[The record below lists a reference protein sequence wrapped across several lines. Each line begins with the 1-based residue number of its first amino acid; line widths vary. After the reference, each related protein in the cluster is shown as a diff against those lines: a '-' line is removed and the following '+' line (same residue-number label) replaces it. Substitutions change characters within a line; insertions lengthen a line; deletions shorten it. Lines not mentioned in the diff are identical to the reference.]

1 MAKRVR
7 LAAYGGRGN
16 GSHMG
21 AEELVPRNPR
31 KWGRM
36 AISRKLLEGMGLE
49 EKQIESIIDAHSE
62 TVDGLKAERDKERE
76 RADALKEQ
84 AEKVPDL
91 QKRLEEAKAAADGMA
106 DWERKYNDE
115 HKALEDFKSRIEA
128 EKATATKAKAYR
140 EQVLAKAGIG
150 AEYIDDVMRVTQLDT
165 VKVGEDGAIEGAEEL
180 ASKAKEKWAS
190 FVVKQKTKG
199 SDPATPPK
207 GANLPEGAD
216 PDVERRMAE
225 RHARMFGTTETKE

>member
-1 MAKRVR
+1 MA
-7 LAAYGGRGN
+7 LT
-16 GSHMG
+16 
-21 AEELVPRNPR
+21 
-31 KWGRM
+31 
-36 AISRKLLEGMGLE
+36 RKLLEGMGLE
-49 EKQIESIIDAHSE
+49 DKQVESIIDAHSE

-76 RADALKEQ
+76 RADALKKQ
-84 AEKVPDL
+84 AEEVPEL
-91 QKRLEEAKAAADGMA
+91 QKKLEEAEAAAQSN
-106 DWERKYNDE
+106 DWQEKYDAE
-115 HKALEDFKSRIEA
+115 HKAFEDFKSKVEG
-128 EKATATKAKAYR
+128 EKAAAAKAKAYR

-150 AEYIDDVMRVTQLDT
+150 AEYIDDVMGVTKLDD

-190 FVVKQKTKG
+190 FVVKHKTKG

-216 PDVERRMAE
+216 PAVEKRMAE

>member
-1 MAKRVR
+1 MA
-7 LAAYGGRGN
+7 LT
-16 GSHMG
+16 
-21 AEELVPRNPR
+21 
-31 KWGRM
+31 
-36 AISRKLLEGMGLE
+36 RKLLEGMGLE

-76 RADALKEQ
+76 RAEALKKQ
-84 AEKVPDL
+84 AEEVPSL
-91 QKRLEEAKAAADGMA
+91 QKKLEEAEAAAQA
-106 DWERKYNDE
+106 SDWQGKYDAE
-115 HKALEDFKSRIEA
+115 HKAFEDFKSQVEG
-128 EKATATKAKAYR
+128 EKAEAAKAKAYR

-150 AEYIDDVMRVTQLDT
+150 AEYIDDVMGVTKLDD

-180 ASKAKEKWAS
+180 ASKAREKWSS
-190 FVVKQKTKG
+190 FVVKTKTTG

-216 PDVERRMAE
+216 PAVERRMAE

>member
-1 MAKRVR
+1 MA
-7 LAAYGGRGN
+7 LT
-16 GSHMG
+16 
-21 AEELVPRNPR
+21 
-31 KWGRM
+31 
-36 AISRKLLEGMGLE
+36 RKLLEGMGLE
-49 EKQIESIIDAHSE
+49 DKQVESIIDAHSE

-76 RADALKEQ
+76 RAEALKKQ
-84 AEKVPDL
+84 AEEVPQL
-91 QKRLEEAKAAADGMA
+91 QKKLEEAEAAAQA
-106 DWERKYNDE
+106 NDWQEKFESE
-115 HKALEDFKSRIEA
+115 HKAFEDFKSQVEG
-128 EKATATKAKAYR
+128 EKAEAAKAKAYR

-165 VKVGEDGAIEGAEEL
+165 VKVGEDGEIEGAEEL

-199 SDPATPPK
+199 SDPATPPQ

-216 PDVERRMAE
+216 PAVERRMAE

>member
-1 MAKRVR
+1 
-7 LAAYGGRGN
+7 
-16 GSHMG
+16 MG
-21 AEELVPRNPR
+21 AEEQTPKNPR
-31 KWGRM
+31 KWGQM
-36 AISRKLLEGMGLE
+36 ALTRKLLEGLGLE

-84 AEKVPDL
+84 ADSVPKL
-91 QKRLEEAKAAADGMA
+91 QKKLEKAEAAAGDKA
-106 DWERKYNDE
+106 EWEKKYTEE
-115 HKALEDFKSRIEA
+115 HQALEDFKARIET
-128 EKATATKAKAYR
+128 EKAAAAKAKAYR

-150 AEYIDDVMRVTQLDT
+150 AEFIDDVMGVTKLDD

-190 FVVKQKTKG
+190 FVVKQKTTG

-216 PDVERRMAE
+216 PAVERRMAE
-225 RHARMFGTTETKE
+225 RHARMFGTTETKES